1 MVAIGTL
8 MPGGERVRADL
19 QTPESRERLSRRLH
33 VLRARGTT
41 NLIRLTRVSTPDPDL
56 QAIRQVLV
64 MAQTSQLSALDS
76 ALKNLDSPKAEL
88 AVLSSYRTEL
98 RHDLDEFLKRWNAF
112 KNEHELTG
120 HSGDPPS

>member
-1 MVAIGTL
+1 
-8 MPGGERVRADL
+8 
-19 QTPESRERLSRRLH
+19 
-33 VLRARGTT
+33 
-41 NLIRLTRVSTPDPDL
+41 
-56 QAIRQVLV
+56 

-76 ALKNLDSPKAEL
+76 ALKNLDSLKAEL

-98 RHDLDEFLKRWNAF
+98 RHDLDEFRKRWNAY